1 MNQSC
6 QIIKLEE
13 TESTNTYLKNILA
26 ESSIGEFT
34 VVSTNFQ
41 TKGRGQMGNSWISNR
56 GENLL
61 FSMLIYPHTI
71 KANEQFVIS
80 QVVSVALANVLSK
93 YVCDIKI
100 KWPNDIYWKDNKIAG
115 ILIENSLLGHH
126 IERSIIGIG
135 LNINQ
140 NTFPNFL
147 VNPISLQMIT
157 GHKYDLDDILSQF
170 MDEFLKQY
178 EVLCTGNWEVIENA
192 YMKLLYRYG
201 DGICYTYEDEY
212 GQFDAKII
220 EVKKSGHLVLRAQG
234 EGEDRIYAFKEVRF
248 IN

>member
-80 QVVSVALANVLSK
+80 QVVSVALANVLRR

-157 GHKYDLDDILSQF
+157 GHK
-170 MDEFLKQY
+170 
-178 EVLCTGNWEVIENA
+178 
-192 YMKLLYRYG
+192 
-201 DGICYTYEDEY
+201 
-212 GQFDAKII
+212 
-220 EVKKSGHLVLRAQG
+220 
-234 EGEDRIYAFKEVRF
+234 
-248 IN
+248 